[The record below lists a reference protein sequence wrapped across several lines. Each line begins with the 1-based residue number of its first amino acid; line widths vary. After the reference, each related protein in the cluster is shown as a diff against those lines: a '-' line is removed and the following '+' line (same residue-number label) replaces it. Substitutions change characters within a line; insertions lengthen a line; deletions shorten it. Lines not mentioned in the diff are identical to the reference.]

1 MRTDFEIKETGLYYQ
16 DKFVSDFIPVL
27 RAIDEKRDIVTENSN
42 RTYHIYIMLAGGE
55 KLQEYEFDSI
65 KNISYFQF
73 WPECCD
79 AGLSSEQKRLL
90 SFYIQTQAKQCDRI
104 YINCYSKLGYFP
116 EAYVFSQNMIINLG
130 NDKDV
135 HNEASNDLPI
145 FNEKVPEKLAELKI
159 LENIFKVK
167 KGFSEILF
175 LYDILAIA
183 KPLFCKAGCIPNIF
197 LVIFGK
203 SGVGKTL
210 LSNTLFVQHESQ
222 KLNFK
227 IAKKTSV
234 EKTIEKF
241 SGHTVLVD
249 DYHPES
255 LSYDKGRQKE
265 ILDLISRTSDDIDCG
280 MTVVTAEFRDG
291 FESTQDRM
299 FPMELE
305 EGLDDYEAIQYIRN
319 HKKDY
324 NMLLFYIA
332 KKIYTSS
339 DSVIDLI
346 KRQFKIYSFDA
357 CEGRHRVIYGSKLL
371 KICVDLAAEVIFPE
385 EWDRIKEILD
395 EEELEKYLC
404 DLLDQ
409 YRDKQLDYMKRFLK
423 YQEGINW
430 IELLYNLI
438 YVDKV
443 FVLCPEEEDIKNP
456 AYRGLAIWS
465 RESRIYIRSATL
477 NKGLEKHFEKKVSCK
492 KLIKVLA
499 EEKILCTDNST
510 SLMKKVH
517 KQYYYIIDEHRL
529 NETYNLWKS

>member
-1 MRTDFEIKETGLYYQ
+1 MAMEFETKKAGLYYQ
-16 DKFVSDFIPVL
+16 DEFISDFIPVV
-27 RAIDEKRDIVTENSN
+27 RAVDERRDIVTENNN

-55 KLQEYEFDSI
+55 KLQEHEFDSI
-65 KNISYFQF
+65 ENIRYFQV

-79 AGLSSEQKRLL
+79 AGLSSKQRRLL
-90 SFYIQTQAKQCDRI
+90 RLYIQTQVKQCDKV
-104 YINCYSKLGYFP
+104 YINYYSKLGYFP
-116 EAYVFSQNMIINLG
+116 EAYVFSQNMIIDLG
-130 NDKDV
+130 NNKDI

-145 FNEKVPEKLAELKI
+145 FNEKVPEKSAELKI
-159 LENIFKVK
+159 LENIFKIK

-183 KPLFCKAGCIPNIF
+183 KPLFCKAGYSPNIF

-210 LSNTLFVQHESQ
+210 LSDALFVQHESQ

-227 IAKKTSV
+227 MAKKTSV
-234 EKTIEKF
+234 EKTLEKF

-265 ILDLISRTSDDIDCG
+265 ILDLISRISDKADYG

-299 FPMELE
+299 FSMELE
-305 EGLDDYEAIQYIRN
+305 EGLDDYEAVQYIRD
-319 HKKDY
+319 HKTDY

-332 KKIYTSS
+332 KKLYTSS
-339 DSVIDLI
+339 DSVTALI
-346 KRQFKIYSFDA
+346 KRQFKIYSLNA
-357 CEGRHRVIYGSKLL
+357 YEGRHRAIYGNKLL
-371 KICVDLAAEVIFPE
+371 KICVNLAAEIIFPE
-385 EWDRIKEILD
+385 EWDGIKKTLNEGA
-395 EEELEKYLC
+395 LEGYLY
-404 DLLDQ
+404 DLLDE
-409 YRDKQLDYMKRFLK
+409 YRDKQLDYMERLSK
-423 YQEGINW
+423 YQEEINW

-438 YVDKV
+438 YVENV
-443 FVLCPEEEDIKNP
+443 FVLCPEEVDIKNP
-456 AYRGLAIWS
+456 EYRGLAIWS
-465 RESRIYIRSATL
+465 RESRIYIKSATL
-477 NKGLEKHFEKKVSCK
+477 NKGLEKYFGKKVSYK

-499 EEKILCTDNST
+499 EERILCTDNSA

-517 KQYYYIIDEHRL
+517 KQYYYVIDEYML
-529 NETYNLWKS
+529 NEAYNSWK